1 MLAAAQ
7 GRSLRGTAE
16 DPLISGE
23 VGRPLLV
30 KLASPVDL
38 AEPVRVPFVE
48 PSQPVTGRQRAA
60 RRAVKGTGDAVEAAA
75 RAQRVAATW
84 LGWSNAQVGPALLPA
99 ARRGKG
105 RRRPM
110 VDTTP
115 VAVPRE
121 PGTDEWRGG
130 GKTPTAATPVAT
142 HGPRC
147 GPCGT
152 RQGGAPRGG
161 FAPCRGM
168 MCPYAGCFLRRRRES
183 GKGMCDGQLVGV
195 LLGQPS
201 LSQTAAP
208 HCGDGAAEIAPGVAA
223 GSGPAGRAPG

>member
-130 GKTPTAATPVAT
+130 GKRRRQPRPWRHMGHVADRVGPGRAAP
-142 HGPRC
+142 P
-147 GPCGT
+147 
-152 RQGGAPRGG
+152 GGALPH
-161 FAPCRGM
+161 
-168 MCPYAGCFLRRRRES
+168 AG
-183 GKGMCDGQLVGV
+183 
-195 LLGQPS
+195 
-201 LSQTAAP
+201 A
-208 HCGDGAAEIAPGVAA
+208 
-223 GSGPAGRAPG
+223 